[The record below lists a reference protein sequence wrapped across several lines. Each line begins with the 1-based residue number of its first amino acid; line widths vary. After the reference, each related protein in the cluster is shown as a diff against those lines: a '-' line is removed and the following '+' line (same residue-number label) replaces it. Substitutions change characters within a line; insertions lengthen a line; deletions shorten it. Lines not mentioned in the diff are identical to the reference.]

1 MFSLMRTTAPQEPW
15 PGLQRALTQQG
26 LPVGV
31 DLKALRVL
39 TTQGSYAG
47 RSVRFFR
54 VFDPHAA
61 GQRNVAVRTFKDLDT
76 YPDLVI
82 ASGHFENRG
91 ALSLTE
97 RAPAT
102 PAPTPSRERADRSA
116 HADDEHLVFWNA
128 EGSRSSAVHLSE
140 AAASWHQARSSQP
153 AEAAVMV
160 PRLERA

>member
-1 MFSLMRTTAPQEPW
+1 MFSFLRNTASQEPW
-15 PGLQRALTQQG
+15 PGLQRALTRQG

-31 DLKALRVL
+31 DPKALRVL

-54 VFDPHAA
+54 VFDTHLAV
-61 GQRNVAVRTFKDLDT
+61 QRDVVVQTFKDLDAHT
-76 YPDLVI
+76 DLVI
-82 ASGHFENRG
+82 GSGHFENGG

-97 RAPAT
+97 RVSAT
-102 PAPTPSRERADRSA
+102 PAPVPSRERADRSA
-116 HADDEHLVFWNA
+116 HTDDEHLVFWNA

-140 AAASWHQARSSQP
+140 AAASWHQARSTQP
-153 AEAAVMV
+153 AEAPVMV